1 MFRFGSAED
10 LPVED
15 SSVNLITAGRAIQ
28 YFDFPK
34 FFRECQR
41 ALAPGGIVAFYSSE
55 HIKFVIDDD
64 PAKAE
69 KLNKLFT
76 KVWFY
81 YVESNTSGIYM
92 EIKLKSVYILCN
104 HTIIFSYEKRIQKD
118 SGMVRLE
125 SNSENMLIST
135 YHLRK

>member
-15 SSVNLITAGRAIQ
+15 SSVTLITAGRAIQ

-64 PAKAE
+64 PAKAD

-76 KVWFY
+76 KVRFY
-81 YVESNTSGIYM
+81 YVKSNNSGIYK
-92 EIKLKSVYILCN
+92 IKTVYILCN
-104 HTIIFSYEKRIQKD
+104 YTIIFSYEKRIQKD

>member
-34 FFRECQR
+34 FFKECQR

-69 KLNKLFT
+69 NLNKLFT
-76 KVWFY
+76 KVWYY
-81 YVESNTSGIYM
+81 YVKSNNSGIQDC
-92 EIKLKSVYILCN
+92 ILW
-104 HTIIFSYEKRIQKD
+104 R
-118 SGMVRLE
+118 
-125 SNSENMLIST
+125 
-135 YHLRK
+135 

>member
-1 MFRFGSAED
+1 MNTWTWRTSKCFNYYGIRHTQIHFYLTKGQYDKFDPHFLPFRFGSAED

-15 SSVNLITAGRAIQ
+15 SSVTLITAGRAIQ

-81 YVESNTSGIYM
+81 YVESNTSGI
-92 EIKLKSVYILCN
+92 
-104 HTIIFSYEKRIQKD
+104 
-118 SGMVRLE
+118 
-125 SNSENMLIST
+125 
-135 YHLRK
+135 

>member
-15 SSVNLITAGRAIQ
+15 SSVTLITAGRAIQ

-64 PAKAE
+64 PAKAD

-76 KVWFY
+76 KVRFY
-81 YVESNTSGIYM
+81 YVKSNNSGIYM
-92 EIKLKSVYILCN
+92 EIK
-104 HTIIFSYEKRIQKD
+104 
-118 SGMVRLE
+118 
-125 SNSENMLIST
+125 
-135 YHLRK
+135 

>member
-15 SSVNLITAGRAIQ
+15 SSVTLITAGRVIQ

-64 PAKAE
+64 PAKAD

-76 KVWFY
+76 KVRFY
-81 YVESNTSGIYM
+81 YVKSNNSGIY
-92 EIKLKSVYILCN
+92 
-104 HTIIFSYEKRIQKD
+104 F
-118 SGMVRLE
+118 RLW
-125 SNSENMLIST
+125 
-135 YHLRK
+135 R

>member
-15 SSVNLITAGRAIQ
+15 SSVTLITAGRAIQ

-64 PAKAE
+64 PAKAVN
-69 KLNKLFT
+69 LNKLFT
-76 KVWFY
+76 KVWYY
-81 YVESNTSGIYM
+81 YVKSNNSGIIAVM
-92 EIKLKSVYILCN
+92 EMKLKTFSV
-104 HTIIFSYEKRIQKD
+104 IIRLFSVTRRGYKRILGWSDWNQTAK
-118 SGMVRLE
+118 
-125 SNSENMLIST
+125 IC
-135 YHLRK
+135 

>member
-15 SSVNLITAGRAIQ
+15 SSVTLITAGRAIQ

-64 PAKAE
+64 PAKAD

-76 KVWFY
+76 KVRFY
-81 YVESNTSGIYM
+81 YVKSNNSGIYGDK
-92 EIKLKSVYILCN
+92 IKTVYILCN
-104 HTIIFSYEKRIQKD
+104 YTIIFSYEKRIQKD